1 MEPHQ
6 CHRAIKRY
14 RFILYAPTPY
24 HELIKSGTCTIINF
38 RGVNPDIQDIIVYKL
53 TKDLFELRKQNKI
66 PPFFMVIEEAHNYCP
81 ERNFGEKKSSKIL
94 RTIASEG
101 RKFGLGLC
109 VVSQRPARLDK
120 SVLSQCST
128 QIIMKQ
134 QIPMT

>member
-1 MEPHQ
+1 
-6 CHRAIKRY
+6 
-14 RFILYAPTPY
+14 
-24 HELIKSGTCTIINF
+24 
-38 RGVNPDIQDIIVYKL
+38 
-53 TKDLFELRKQNKI
+53 
-66 PPFFMVIEEAHNYCP
+66 MVIEEAHNYCP